1 MVQVNWKENMVFEA
15 STPTGN
21 KLTMDGYPGE
31 GEVSAGPTPLEALL
45 ASVAGCSAMDV
56 ISVLEKKRQVVTAY
70 RVEIDG
76 ERAPEGTWPRPYL
89 SLTIKH
95 IVSGDGLDPVA
106 VARAVELSDTKYC
119 SVVST
124 LRVSPTVESI
134 WEIE

>member
-21 KLTMDGYPGE
+21 TLTMDGYPGE
-31 GEVSAGPTPLEALL
+31 GEVSAGLTPLETLL

-56 ISVLEKKRQVVTAY
+56 ISVLEKKRQVVTGY

-76 ERAPEGTWPRPYL
+76 ERAPEGAWPRPYL

-95 IVSGDGLDPVA
+95 IVSGEGLDPVA